1 MNVPNVLPRA
11 TTQTVRRPAMPRIGS
26 RIFTHIVLIGFGV
39 VVAYP
44 FYYMFTT
51 GLKDFFESI
60 TSPPTIFP
68 VDGLHPEN
76 YVDAWNKA
84 PWGRYFAN
92 TFFIAG
98 VNVTGEIITSIL
110 AAYALARMQFK
121 GKNVLFA
128 LLLATYMMPSEATL
142 IPNFVM
148 MSKPLPGQSAI
159 FPILRLGLYDS
170 YAVQIVPFLA
180 TAFSIFLLRQQF
192 LAVPQELRDAAV
204 IDGAGHLRFLWSVV
218 LPISVPALV
227 TVAIISFYGS
237 WNAFQWPL
245 IFTSHPEI
253 QPVQVGLN
261 AFRNEASSTYHLLM
275 AAASFVVAPIV
286 LLYLVGQR
294 YLVQGVARTG
304 IRG

>member
-1 MNVPNVLPRA
+1 MNVPGVLPRVA
-11 TTQTVRRPAMPRIGS
+11 TAAARRPAVPRIGS
-26 RIFTHIVLIGFGV
+26 PLFVHAVLIAVGL

-44 FYYMFTT
+44 FYYMVST
-51 GLKDFFESI
+51 GLKGFFESI
-60 TSPPTIFP
+60 TAPPTIVP
-68 VDGLHPEN
+68 TELHFEN
-76 YVDAWNKA
+76 YIEAWNKA

-92 TFFIAG
+92 TVLIAAANTVG
-98 VNVTGEIITSIL
+98 ELVTSVF
-110 AAYALARMQFK
+110 AAYAFALMNFK
-121 GKNVLFA
+121 GRTVLFA
-128 LLLATYMMPSEATL
+128 VLLATYMMPAEATL
-142 IPNFVM
+142 IPNFVIM
-148 MSKPLPGQSAI
+148 T
-159 FPILRLGLYDS
+159 RLFRPND
-170 YAVQIVPFLA
+170 ADHVVQGYLVQMLPFLA

-192 LAVPQELRDAAV
+192 LSVPKELRDAAV

-245 IFTSHPEI
+245 IMTSRPDI
-253 QPVQVGLN
+253 QPIQVGLN
-261 AFRNEASSTYHLLM
+261 AFRETARSQYHLLM
-275 AAASFVVAPIV
+275 AASSFVVAPIV